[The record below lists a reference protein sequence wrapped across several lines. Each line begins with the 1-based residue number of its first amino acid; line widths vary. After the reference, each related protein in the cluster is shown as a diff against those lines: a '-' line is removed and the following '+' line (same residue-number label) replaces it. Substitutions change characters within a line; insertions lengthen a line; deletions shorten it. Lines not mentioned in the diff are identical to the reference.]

1 MSLSDGEKRRS
12 WEQLEDLIWADVGL
26 LCLGTLDLLHVG
38 FSQPDA

>member
-1 MSLSDGEKRRS
+1 MSLSDGEERRS
-12 WEQLEDLIWADVGL
+12 WEQLEDLTWVEVGL